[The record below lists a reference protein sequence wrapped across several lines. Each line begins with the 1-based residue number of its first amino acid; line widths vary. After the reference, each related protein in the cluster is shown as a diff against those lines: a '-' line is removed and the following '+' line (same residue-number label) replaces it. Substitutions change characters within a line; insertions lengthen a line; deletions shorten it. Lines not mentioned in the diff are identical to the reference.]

1 MRPHTTIGNHSPDW
15 ARRHEA
21 GLAAL
26 LKAAA
31 FIKHLDEGIRSPS
44 PRHQENLKAPAPP
57 SIVQCG
63 AHRRF
68 ANSAP
73 THIRVRHDILEKTL
87 RCAAAHQV
95 RCGHQKAGRD
105 GPILN
110 DANHQTPSRLRGKLI
125 AVLHRPQFPSLRA
138 KGRNPESH
146 EARLKYFVAG
156 AARNDEIKA

>member
-1 MRPHTTIGNHSPDW
+1 MRPHTTIGSHSPDW

-31 FIKHLDEGIRSPS
+31 FIKRQDEGIRPPS
-44 PRHQENLKAPAPP
+44 PRHQENLTAPAPP

-63 AHRRF
+63 ADRRF

-73 THIRVRHDILEKTL
+73 THIRVRHDILEKTM
-87 RCAAAHQV
+87 RIAAAHQV
-95 RCGHQKAGRD
+95 RCGDQKAGRD
-105 GPILN
+105 GS
-110 DANHQTPSRLRGKLI
+110 TFEPSRLRGQ
-125 AVLHRPQFPSLRA
+125 ADRCSTSAQFPSLRA
-138 KGRNPESH
+138 KRRNPESH
-146 EARLKYFVAG
+146 EARLKCFVAG